1 MLDKEACC
9 LVSQAIYEDLVLSFR
24 NQGLLR
30 SQFGPRVNQSHQ
42 VFFICRFP
50 SELCTLQNHKD
61 LFVISEDDLEP
72 IHTALA
78 GAQYIS
84 VVLFQVQ
91 THIQEK
97 ILQLYRDAPKLF
109 FVCLFHECFVNV
121 VCFDLITAVCTTL
134 RRHLGRVHCISK
146 YQDFAYVPYGQTKK
160 VTKGIYFI
168 LLHSSLTTNS
178 LEVTSP
184 NLEYAETWLSN
195 STVLTPK
202 IQERIKSMSGVV
214 RFRVHRTGVPVQT
227 TLGVTDRCC
236 ITFCISIAKIHEF
249 AEPLE
254 QIYQCLR
261 NEVCHLEKQELQRI
275 LPLIWISGK
284 NRLPG
289 FFAHQIFTLLDFRMY
304 AKQPDTRIQNII
316 QGILLSMD
324 IPYHFQKRSILIL
337 YASGTLLESFRQALF
352 YEDIVLP
359 FGKEEGCLQCKVDSN
374 AQLDSWQ
381 VELQIV
387 GSTKYEA
394 YQIEDDGTLLDN
406 KGEVTPELVQ
416 FLLQKYDASNIRTA
430 IVHMQG
436 KGQQKIVAFLA
447 NSDIQQQIPCAI
459 KDHQGVDRVLQYKLP
474 DVFTDPQVSNV
485 RVKEMRAD
493 HRIISQAKGI
503 NQHARISAF
512 LPFPRN
518 ELSRRRFSR
527 VRSINARV
535 NDNDVLCT
543 ILDEA
548 VPVCLVNHELA
559 LHEVSCLLELLIHK
573 QPILNHHSVFL
584 SCSLRCPDKLSH
596 EEGIQENILSLPD
609 FSCIVHCH
617 LNYNQTLTIHQ
628 PRFENGQ
635 VSRCISNSLQLIV
648 YERTDIIFLLTGQF
662 AILDLCET
670 VPEGRILAIW
680 KVPDNS
686 ALVHSPSSPVD
697 PSAWRNPVAKECKQS
712 REKIKL
718 SDKVQG
724 AEPRYPNGDHKD
736 QKVIKVATNLQSAKS
751 PATGKQEGESKVKTN
766 PLLSSSEIHN
776 SLQGARSA
784 KRMYAS
790 FGALVKKVPV
800 PKLPGAYDTPK
811 KLVEYADKNEEQGH
825 QSTGKPKVQSQQAP
839 QAQQLQEQRK
849 EQRKEPAVG
858 LSIESNY
865 QDLLSRSDGRPVAGL
880 AKPVFA
886 SPTVCSARD
895 NFPEELVGQV
905 APTQIDIELES
916 EANCTGGEEV
926 EEVVKSSSGIHEIVR
941 YGKGKSISSTR
952 ETNLGAQFSP
962 ESVCE
967 QASQNAPFVQPAL
980 QDADDATVLTPAT
993 PFSPLWVKEVCHY
1006 SDQLPADFEQS
1017 IASAPTTPAPCATQ
1031 EINGSLDKSVIEE
1044 IDMFEPTEASKIEK
1058 IQQAIAAQEAAQ
1070 ATDETTQKDLATCE
1084 LRKSSDLVTTTTSH
1098 CRIPTLPDLEE
1109 QHIDRKSGIAL
1120 SEDPDVS
1127 IFGNLTSSIAKRR
1140 ILTHMHTLKQLVASK
1155 TSLINMEF
1163 GEEELVQAAKLYDN
1177 LNATACFY
1185 TTALRLLSK
1194 ADWQEPVDFEDH
1206 IVHQAMIAVANGW
1219 TTAIGIK
1226 TLPFDKYY
1234 LALAMAT
1241 LPLVVHGDLWQRKDP
1256 FQ

>member
-84 VVLFQVQ
+84 VVFFQVQ

-178 LEVTSP
+178 LEVISP

-202 IQERIKSMSGVV
+202 IQEHIKSMSGVV
-214 RFRVHRTGVPVQT
+214 RFRAHRTGVPVQT

-249 AEPLE
+249 AGPLE

-275 LPLIWISGK
+275 LPLFWISGK
-284 NRLPG
+284 NRLPS
-289 FFAHQIFTLLDFRMY
+289 FFAHQTFTLLDFRKY

-316 QGILLSMD
+316 QGILISMD

-436 KGQQKIVAFLA
+436 KEQQKIVAFLA

-485 RVKEMRAD
+485 HVKEMRAD
-493 HRIISQAKGI
+493 HHIISQAKGI

-584 SCSLRCPDKLSH
+584 SCSLRCPDKSSH

-648 YERTDIIFLLTGQF
+648 YERTDIIFFLTGQF
-662 AILDLCET
+662 AIFDLFET

-784 KRMYAS
+784 KRTYAS
-790 FGALVKKVPV
+790 FGALVNKVPV

-811 KLVEYADKNEEQGH
+811 KLVEYADK
-825 QSTGKPKVQSQQAP
+825 K
-839 QAQQLQEQRK
+839 
-849 EQRKEPAVG
+849 
-858 LSIESNY
+858 
-865 QDLLSRSDGRPVAGL
+865 
-880 AKPVFA
+880 
-886 SPTVCSARD
+886 
-895 NFPEELVGQV
+895 
-905 APTQIDIELES
+905 
-916 EANCTGGEEV
+916 
-926 EEVVKSSSGIHEIVR
+926 
-941 YGKGKSISSTR
+941 
-952 ETNLGAQFSP
+952 
-962 ESVCE
+962 
-967 QASQNAPFVQPAL
+967 
-980 QDADDATVLTPAT
+980 
-993 PFSPLWVKEVCHY
+993 
-1006 SDQLPADFEQS
+1006 
-1017 IASAPTTPAPCATQ
+1017 
-1031 EINGSLDKSVIEE
+1031 
-1044 IDMFEPTEASKIEK
+1044 
-1058 IQQAIAAQEAAQ
+1058 
-1070 ATDETTQKDLATCE
+1070 
-1084 LRKSSDLVTTTTSH
+1084 
-1098 CRIPTLPDLEE
+1098 
-1109 QHIDRKSGIAL
+1109 
-1120 SEDPDVS
+1120 
-1127 IFGNLTSSIAKRR
+1127 
-1140 ILTHMHTLKQLVASK
+1140 
-1155 TSLINMEF
+1155 
-1163 GEEELVQAAKLYDN
+1163 
-1177 LNATACFY
+1177 
-1185 TTALRLLSK
+1185 
-1194 ADWQEPVDFEDH
+1194 
-1206 IVHQAMIAVANGW
+1206 
-1219 TTAIGIK
+1219 
-1226 TLPFDKYY
+1226 
-1234 LALAMAT
+1234 
-1241 LPLVVHGDLWQRKDP
+1241 
-1256 FQ
+1256 